1 MSMNAFLAEHYGTGK
16 TAEVQTAQ
24 DDLEKQASVE
34 LFCKLASE
42 EGLDLNS
49 LSDEQVQGLYDGW
62 LNKAAEE
69 EKEKDEEKKKVE
81 KAEAEHEEKK
91 ESAAKFAEADFLGR
105 VMAHAFTD
113 ESEKIA
119 WSAKELGTRAVE
131 GAKGLGKSWLS
142 HVKGENVEAAKQLH
156 RGQLERLYEAG
167 GRHPKGAPA
176 AETGKM
182 LLKERAKRVAAIG
195 APVAAV
201 GAAGAA
207 GVHHAT
213 KKESSALDEFA
224 FSRAAELAASGGFDP
239 AEAQSKIAAAF
250 TLDLVEDSMKVASAP
265 DLPTAVDI
273 RALELLE
280 RVGYPITWNQ

>member
-1 MSMNAFLAEHYGTGK
+1 MSINAFLAEHYGTGK
-16 TAEVQTAQ
+16 TAGAQPSQ
-24 DDLEKQASVE
+24 DDFEKQASVE
-34 LFCKLASE
+34 LFCKLASDQ
-42 EGLDLNS
+42 GIDLNS
-49 LSDEQVQGLYDGW
+49 LTDEQVQGLYDGW
-62 LNKAAEE
+62 LNKEAEE
-69 EKEKDEEKKKVE
+69 EEEKKEEEKKVE
-81 KAEAEHEEKK
+81 KAKEEHEEKK

-105 VMAHAFTD
+105 VMAHSFAQ

-119 WSAKELGTRAVE
+119 WSAKELGTRVVE

-167 GRHPKGAPA
+167 GRHTKGTPA
-176 AETGKM
+176 TETGKM

-213 KKESSALDEFA
+213 KKESSALDELA
-224 FSRAAELAASGGFDP
+224 FGRAAELAYAGGFDP
-239 AEAQSKIAAAF
+239 DEAQSKIAAAF
-250 TLDLVEDSMKVASAP
+250 TLDLIEDSMKVASAS
-265 DLPTAVDI
+265 DLGTAVDI

>member
-1 MSMNAFLAEHYGTGK
+1 MSMNAFLAEHYGTNGG
-16 TAEVQTAQ
+16 ASAAQ
-24 DDLEKQASVE
+24 DDFEKQASVE

-42 EGLDLNS
+42 EGIDLNS
-49 LSDEQVQGLYDGW
+49 LSDAQVQGLYDGW
-62 LNKAAEE
+62 LNKEAEE
-69 EKEKDEEKKKVE
+69 EKKEEEKKVE
-81 KAEAEHEEKK
+81 KAKEEHEEKK

-105 VMAHAFTD
+105 VMAHSFAQ

-119 WSAKELGTRAVE
+119 WSAKELGTRVVE

-167 GRHPKGAPA
+167 GRHTEGTPA

-213 KKESSALDEFA
+213 KKESSALDELA
-224 FSRAAELAASGGFDP
+224 FGRAAELAYAGGFDP
-239 AEAQSKIAAAF
+239 DEAQSKIAAAF
-250 TLDLVEDSMKVASAP
+250 TLDLIEDSMKVASAS
-265 DLPTAVDI
+265 DLGTAVDI